1 MATFSPEVPESLQT
15 VANKE
20 ARRDGMFAGLTAG
33 LSGALLGSK
42 LLRFNRNQTI
52 ICGVLTGV
60 LSGYFFTQAFLS
72 SRLAVLK
79 KNLAQQ
85 PLDHQPQQQQ
95 MDASWSS
102 DG

>member
-1 MATFSPEVPESLQT
+1 MATTSPEVPESLKA
-15 VANKE
+15 VATKE

-33 LSGALLGSK
+33 LTGALLGSK

-52 ICGVLTGV
+52 VCGILTGA

-72 SRLAVLK
+72 SHLAVLK

-85 PLDHQPQQQQ
+85 PLDQLEQQQA
-95 MDASWSS
+95 DASWSS

>member
-1 MATFSPEVPESLQT
+1 MLSQEVPESLKT
-15 VANKE
+15 VATKE

-33 LSGALLGSK
+33 LTGALLGSK

-52 ICGVLTGV
+52 VCGVLTGA
-60 LSGYFFTQAFLS
+60 LSGYFFTRAFLS

-85 PLDHQPQQQQ
+85 TSS
-95 MDASWSS
+95 DASWSS